1 MSQRPPVSD
10 DQIVI
15 EDGRGLPDVLMVFWK
30 TSLCSHLVD
39 KTIEKEVI
47 QEKEVIYKS
56 KLVILNI
63 FSSET
68 FKKCVYE
75 GPKIVTSC
83 YEHFLKLC
91 EDWPVDESK

>member
-15 EDGRGLPDVLMVFWK
+15 EDGRGLPDVLVVFWK
-30 TSLCSHLVD
+30 TSLCSQLVD
-39 KTIEKEVI
+39 KTR
-47 QEKEVIYKS
+47 EKEVIYKS

-68 FKKCVYE
+68 LKNVFMR
-75 GPKIVTSC
+75 GPK
-83 YEHFLKLC
+83 L
-91 EDWPVDESK
+91 